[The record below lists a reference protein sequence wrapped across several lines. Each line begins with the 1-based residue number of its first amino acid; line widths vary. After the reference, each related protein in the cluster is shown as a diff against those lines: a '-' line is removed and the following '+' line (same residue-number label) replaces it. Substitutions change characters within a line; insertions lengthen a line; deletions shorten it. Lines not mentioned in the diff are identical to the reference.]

1 MEYVLTEAGNIKIG
15 TNGKPLVKGT
25 DGKEFEIDAIGA
37 QQKIN
42 DVTTESNDRRKKL
55 GEANTKLETY
65 GDIDPVAANEA
76 LQTVASMGDKQKAD
90 LDTLK
95 NTINEA
101 WKVKEAA
108 WDTEKQGLN
117 GKLYAATTGA
127 QFATSKV
134 VAGLIYPP
142 GAAATLYGK
151 HFPIGKPPQ
160 FEDGK
165 PIYSPSN
172 PGDPASFDE
181 AMTQII
187 AADPNKDSILKAT
200 AGDGGDGHKTGD
212 GGGVGAELSSF
223 DNIRAGL
230 QNL

>member
-1 MEYVLTEAGNIKIG
+1 MEYLLTEAGNIKIG
-15 TNGKPLVKGT
+15 PNGKPLVKGD

-65 GDIDPVAANEA
+65 GDLDPVAASEA
-76 LQTVASMGDKQKAD
+76 MQTVASMGDKQKVE

-95 NTINEA
+95 NTLNEA
-101 WKVKEAA
+101 WKVKETA
-108 WDTEKQGLN
+108 WGVEKGELN
-117 GKLYAATTGA
+117 GKLYEATTGS

-160 FEDGK
+160 FEDNK
-165 PIYSPSN
+165 PIYSLER
-172 PGDPASFDE
+172 PGEAASFDE

-187 AADPNKDSILKAT
+187 AADPNKDSILKTT
-200 AGDGGDGHKTGD
+200 AGDGGDGHKTTD
-212 GGGVGAELSSF
+212 GGGGGAELSSF
-223 DNIRAGL
+223 ENIRAGL
-230 QNL
+230 AKL